1 MSSNG
6 ALDQPENRP
15 GKADFDHIYD
25 QQEPREY
32 YRTLAQFDYEIP
44 RYVQRV
50 FGSLIEERAERDGTP
65 PRVLDLACS
74 YGINSALLK
83 YEGVTFGGLATRYE
97 SDEFQRMSA
106 EEVIAADRAYFA
118 EREKPNAPTIY
129 GCDVASN
136 AVRYGERVGLLER
149 GWAVNLETSSPSP
162 DLCTILAKTDLIT
175 VSSAIGYL
183 TYRTINEVFSQIPR
197 ERRPWFAGFALRTAP
212 IDPVAHALRE
222 YGLELATLQGLTV
235 RQRRFVNQE
244 EMQAAIESVRRRGC
258 VVEGHESDGYWHAS
272 LYVGMP
278 ADEEPVRMMGL
289 IDE

>member
-1 MSSNG
+1 MTSNEI
-6 ALDQPENRP
+6 LEEPENRP

-25 QQEPREY
+25 QEEPRQY
-32 YRTLAQFDYEIP
+32 YRTLARFDYQIP

-50 FGSLIEERAERDGTP
+50 FGSLIEERAERDGRP

-74 YGINSALLK
+74 YGINSAILK
-83 YEGVTFGGLATRYE
+83 YEGVTFDSLAKRYE
-97 SDEFQRMSA
+97 SDELQRMSV
-106 EEVIAADRAYFA
+106 EEVIASDRTYFA
-118 EREKPNAPTIY
+118 EREIPGAPTIY

-149 GWAVNLETSSPSP
+149 GWAVNLETDSPSP
-162 DLCTILAKTDLIT
+162 DLCEILKETDLIT

-183 TYRTINEVFSQIPR
+183 TYRTINEVLSQIPQ

-212 IDPVAHALRE
+212 IDPVAHALRDF
-222 YGLELATLQGLTV
+222 GLELATLQGLSV
-235 RQRRFVNQE
+235 RQRRFVDEE
-244 EMQAAIESVRRRGC
+244 EMQTAIESVRRRGY

-278 ADEEPVRMMGL
+278 ADEKPVRMMGL
-289 IDE
+289 IDG